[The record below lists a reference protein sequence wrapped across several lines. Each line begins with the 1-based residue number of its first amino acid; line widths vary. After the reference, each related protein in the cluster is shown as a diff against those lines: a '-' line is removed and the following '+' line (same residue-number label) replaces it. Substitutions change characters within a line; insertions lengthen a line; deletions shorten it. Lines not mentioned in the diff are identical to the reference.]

1 MDGGLNNILAVA
13 TGLAM
18 VSTCSL
24 IFIVFQKKLFNKYR
38 NKVRNAMDKA
48 RSEAPVFENEKV

>member
-13 TGLAM
+13 TGISMITACAL
-18 VSTCSL
+18 VSY
-24 IFIVFQKKLFNKYR
+24 IFQKKLFLKYR

-48 RSEAPVFENEKV
+48 RSEPPTFPNKKV

>member
-13 TGLAM
+13 TGITMIMMCTL
-18 VSTCSL
+18 T
-24 IFIVFQKKLFNKYR
+24 FIIFQKKLFNKYR